1 MKIRRS
7 ADTLRV
13 SMQGSESAL
22 LTVLFDDF
30 STLVEAEDEDETG
43 YRDDPVTQ
51 RLYPDGYSD
60 DEAASAEYRELVA
73 GDLRE
78 QRRSRLKLCRDE
90 VTGSAKIEL
99 DPDGAERW
107 LAVLN
112 DLRLALG
119 TRLGV
124 TEETDLEESQ
134 PAQVYHWLTA
144 VQDMF
149 IEHLMR

>member
-1 MKIRRS
+1 MKIRGS

-30 STLVEAEDEDETG
+30 LALIEAEDEDD

-73 GDLRE
+73 AGLRD
-78 QRRSRLKLCRDE
+78 QRRTRLKLCREE
-90 VTGSAKIEL
+90 VTSGSAKIEL
-99 DPDGAERW
+99 DPEGGERW
-107 LAVLN
+107 IAVLN

-124 TEETDLEESQ
+124 TEETELAESQ

-149 IEHLMR
+149 IEHLMH